1 MTDPTRLDAHALS
14 GAIHARQVSCRDVMQ
29 ACLARVHPLN
39 PLHTAIV
46 YLAPDDTLRA
56 REPLSIQ

>member
-1 MTDPTRLDAHALS
+1 MTDPTRPDAHALS

-29 ACLARVHPLN
+29 ARLARVHPLN

-46 YLAPDDTLRA
+46 YLAQDDKMRA
-56 REPLSIQ
+56 CETLSIQ